1 MRRILLMALFSA
13 SLICQ
18 AAVSAAQPR
27 PDFVPKPV
35 SVEYGE
41 GCFLMDKHLTI
52 AGGNSFNASYLKEH
66 LERVFCFDVPVLPAG
81 NSASIEMV
89 SVRSMGDEEYSI
101 EVTGDRILI
110 LSTTRAGEFYA
121 IQTLLQMMPAGVY
134 KPVSTNVEGMMLR
147 EWKVPAVKVSDSPRF
162 AYRGNMFDV
171 SRTFFDK
178 DYMLRHIDFLAY
190 HKINKLHWH
199 LVDDNGWR
207 VEIKKYPKLT
217 QVGAWRGA
225 DEALPPAYNSGA
237 ERYGGFYTQDEIREI
252 VSYAADRNIEIIPEI
267 DLPGH
272 SKSVAVS
279 YPEILCSHDKDLL
292 SVQGES
298 KNVFCVGKE
307 SNYRML
313 DNIMKEIASLFPSKY
328 INIGGDEVVTE
339 SWKYCPDCQAVMN
352 KMGYTDEKQLM
363 EYFVERMEKIVNR
376 HGKLLAGWEDIRNG
390 NVDRS
395 SRIFVWHSK
404 YAKQSVEKGFPTVVQ
419 PCEYAYFDMKY
430 SLEERGHTWA
440 AVIPVETAYSFDPI
454 TSLGIPEDKEDLI
467 LGPQGGL
474 WTEMLYFPPHFAD
487 YQLYPRMCAI
497 AEIGWTPQEMRN
509 YEDFDAR
516 LSSSHFERMYQM
528 GIRFRLP
535 MPEVRVKKSAVT
547 ASAPYD
553 NMVVR
558 YTTDGTSPGPSSPV
572 VTGDILSDNLQD
584 LRFATFY
591 NDLKSIDA
599 EVPGCRTYLTPK
611 TRVTTT
617 FEPARGYAV
626 SNLEQYDFS
635 RYFLTLAPQKK
646 GDYVLWEFEEPVV
659 CDRITVQ
666 TSDPVNKFFG
676 VTDSHAEISYDG
688 VTFESFGDLDIFNRA
703 VKENIEK
710 PVKAVRLVVDG
721 VGEQKAVSIQ
731 SLRIEPKYR

>member
-1 MRRILLMALFSA
+1 MALFSA
-13 SLICQ
+13 SIICLE
-18 AAVSAAQPR
+18 ASAAAPR
-27 PDFVPKPV
+27 KADFVPKPS
-35 SVEYGE
+35 SVEYSDGA
-41 GCFLMDKHLTI
+41 FLMDRHLTI
-52 AGGNSFNASYLKEH
+52 AGGNSFNSKYLKEH
-66 LERVFCFDVPVLPAG
+66 LESVFCFDIPVLPAG
-81 NSASIEMV
+81 KAAGIEMV
-89 SVRSMGDEEYSI
+89 SVKSMGDEEYSI
-101 EVTGDRILI
+101 EVTDNKILI

-134 KPVSTNVEGMMLR
+134 KPASTNAEGMMLR
-147 EWKVPAVKVSDSPRF
+147 EWSVPAVKIHDAPRF

-217 QVGAWRGA
+217 QIGAWRGA

-252 VSYAADRNIEIIPEI
+252 VAYAADRNIEIIPEI

-279 YPEILCSHDKDLL
+279 YPEILCRHDKDLL

-307 SNYRML
+307 DNYKML

-339 SWKYCPDCQAVMN
+339 SWKYCPDCQAVMK
-352 KMGYTDEKQLM
+352 KMGYTSEKQLM
-363 EYFVERMEKIVNR
+363 EYFVERMEKIVNK

-395 SRIFVWHSK
+395 SRIVVWHGK
-404 YAKQSVEKGFPTVVQ
+404 YAKQSVDKGFPTIVQ

-440 AVIPVETAYSFDPI
+440 AIIPMETAYSFDPI
-454 TSLGIPEDKEDLI
+454 ASLGIPEEQADLI

-474 WTEMLYFPPHFAD
+474 WTEMLYFPPHFAE

-497 AEIGWTPQEMRN
+497 AEIGWTPQEMRE

-516 LSSSHFERMYQM
+516 LSASHFERMYQM

-535 MPEVRVKKSAVT
+535 MPEVKAKKSVVT
-547 ASAPYD
+547 AKAPYD

-558 YTTDGTSPGPSSPV
+558 YTTDGTSPTPSSPV
-572 VTGDILSDNLQD
+572 VTGEILSDNLQD

-591 NDLKSIDA
+591 NDLKSIDV
-599 EVPGCRTYLTPK
+599 EVPGCRTYLAPK
-611 TRVTTT
+611 TKVTTS
-617 FEPARGYAV
+617 FEPGRGYAV
-626 SNLEQYDFS
+626 SNLEQYDFKK
-635 RYFLTLAPQKK
+635 YFRSLKPQQK
-646 GDYVLWEFEEPVV
+646 GDFVLWEFEEPVV

-688 VTFESFGDLDIFNRA
+688 VNFENIGDLDIYNRA

-710 PVKAVRLVVDG
+710 PVKAVKLVVDG
-721 VGEQKAVSIQ
+721 PGEQKAVSIQ